1 MDNDSTRRRIYQIL
15 KRATILESG
24 RKMLPFSR
32 ATVMNM
38 NLGCGNQSGSVP
50 SKRHRSLS
58 GQICPLAH
66 VPRFTSHA
74 DEDSAPKGDIPP
86 PKTLPVTNLFFFLPY
101 LLPALLANLIP
112 YSKIFLQVLCSY
124 GNERFIAAHITV

>member
-1 MDNDSTRRRIYQIL
+1 MNPGRENR
-15 KRATILESG
+15 SG
-24 RKMLPFSR
+24 
-32 ATVMNM
+32 
-38 NLGCGNQSGSVP
+38 CVP

-66 VPRFTSHA
+66 VPGFTSRA
-74 DEDSAPKGDIPP
+74 VEDSAPEGDIPP

-124 GNERFIAAHITV
+124 GNERFIAAHITF